1 MGPVA
6 DTYRRYAMTLIK
18 GKCHVMGIDGI
29 QCRIIERTHKV
40 CLNRSAVWVQKRQA
54 PFLFL
59 SGLQMV
65 AERVPAYL
73 KPAGRKFAVKA
84 KAFPVKA
91 SLMVKRHLKT
101 GTIGIFF
108 LIRKDKKA
116 RLILQAHK
124 RIQPHSIL

>member
-1 MGPVA
+1 
-6 DTYRRYAMTLIK
+6 MTLIK
-18 GKCHVMGIDGI
+18 GKCHVMGIDSI
-29 QCRIIERTHKV
+29 QRRIIERTHKV
-40 CLNRSAVWVQKRQA
+40 GLDWCAVRMQKCKA

-65 AERVPAYL
+65 AERVPTYL

-101 GTIGIFF
+101 GTVGIFF

-124 RIQPHSIL
+124 RIQPHPIL